1 MMGLFRTT
9 QHLSIDLDQAS
20 RLLYYL
26 LFAYFSIS
34 FPNQNVGQVCTW
46 YFRQLIRPQR
56 RRFRPFIAP
65 KRTL

>member
-20 RLLYYL
+20 GLLYYL

-34 FPNQNVGQVCTW
+34 FPNHSVGQVCTW
-46 YFRQLIRPQR
+46 
-56 RRFRPFIAP
+56 
-65 KRTL
+65 